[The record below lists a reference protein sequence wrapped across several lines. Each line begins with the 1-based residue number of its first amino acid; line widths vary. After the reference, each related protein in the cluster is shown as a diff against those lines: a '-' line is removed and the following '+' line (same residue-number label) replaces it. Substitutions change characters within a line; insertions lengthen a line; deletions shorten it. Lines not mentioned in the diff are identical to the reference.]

1 MKGIKEGYFQ
11 FSQKPK
17 NNEKMKSLVERVL
30 TKTENLLSDY
40 INNNGN
46 ADIMQYKR
54 LIIDAKSDVIND
66 FR

>member
-1 MKGIKEGYFQ
+1 
-11 FSQKPK
+11 
-17 NNEKMKSLVERVL
+17 MKSLVERVL